1 MKLVEQ
7 ISAEYHCVDFF
18 GNAWHL
24 IIKGDYQVSYP
35 CSTVLDRNGCDH
47 IYINGSTSTRLDLSI
62 NEDGVVDGNDQN
74 GARVNFDRT
83 RWILPDGS
91 VEIIGFIVPN

>member
-1 MKLVEQ
+1 MKSLEQ
-7 ISAEYHCVDFF
+7 LSAEYRYIDWF

-24 IIKGDYQVSYP
+24 IVKGDYIVSYP
-35 CSTVLDRNGCDH
+35 YSSVLDPNGCDH
-47 IYINGSTSTRLDLSI
+47 IYINSNTYTLLDISI
-62 NEDGVVDGNDQN
+62 NRDGVVDGNDQN
-74 GARVNFDRT
+74 GARVNFDRN